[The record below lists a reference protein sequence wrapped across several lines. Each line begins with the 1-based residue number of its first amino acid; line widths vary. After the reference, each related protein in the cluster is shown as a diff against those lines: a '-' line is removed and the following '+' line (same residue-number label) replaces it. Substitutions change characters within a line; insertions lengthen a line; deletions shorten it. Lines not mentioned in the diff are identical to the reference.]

1 MSPEQYPDKPEDR
14 SRLLILGVLSLVA
27 GAASGLIGA
36 AFRLTLTRVDL
47 TRGLLIARAHDVGI
61 PGLVLV
67 VAACAGA
74 TAVAAWL
81 VRQYA
86 PHATGSG
93 IPHVE
98 AVLNEH
104 LPPAPYRLIPVKFVG
119 GILAIG
125 AGLAL
130 GREGPSVQMGAGV
143 AHLVGRIFRRSGS
156 ECRILLAAGAG
167 AGLATAFNAPIAGA
181 VFVLEELL
189 RRFDV
194 RVTIA
199 TFGASAGAIAVGRW
213 LLGPAPVFTLALL
226 PDPGIESIP
235 LSLALGVFAGA
246 LGVVYN
252 RALLGTLA
260 AADRLRRV
268 PIELR
273 AAVVGGGIGL
283 LAWNAPDLVG
293 GGDELTGDALAA
305 KGTLAIL
312 PLVFLLRFGL
322 AVVSYATG
330 TPGGLFAP
338 MLVIGAQ
345 SGLVIGL
352 LCSIALPGVQ
362 PASFAVVGT
371 AAFFTAVVRSPVT
384 GIILVTEM
392 TANTSLLLPMLAA
405 CFAAMLVPS
414 LLRDPPIYD
423 SLSERTLR
431 VETGV
436 ATAPRQA

>member
-1 MSPEQYPDKPEDR
+1 
-14 SRLLILGVLSLVA
+14 
-27 GAASGLIGA
+27 
-36 AFRLTLTRVDL
+36 
-47 TRGLLIARAHDVGI
+47 
-61 PGLVLV
+61 
-67 VAACAGA
+67 
-74 TAVAAWL
+74 VAAWL
-81 VRQYA
+81 VRRYA
-86 PHATGSG
+86 PHASGSG

-104 LPPAPYRLIPVKFVG
+104 LPAAPYRLIPVKFIG
-119 GILAIG
+119 GILSIG

-130 GREGPSVQMGAGV
+130 GREGPSVQMGASV
-143 AHLVGRIFRRSGS
+143 AHLVGRILRRSGS

-189 RRFDV
+189 RRFDT

-213 LLGPAPVFTLALL
+213 LLGPAPDFTLAPL
-226 PDPGIESIP
+226 PDPGVESLP
-235 LSLALGVFAGA
+235 FSLALGVFAGA

-252 RALLGTLA
+252 RTLLGTLA

-268 PIELR
+268 PVELR
-273 AAVVGGGIGL
+273 AAVIGGGIGL
-283 LAWNAPDLVG
+283 LAWTAPNLVG
-293 GGDELTGDALAA
+293 GGDEITADALAGR
-305 KGTLAIL
+305 GTLAIL
-312 PLVFLLRFGL
+312 PLIFLLRFGL
-322 AVVSYATG
+322 AVVSYAAG

-338 MLVIGAQ
+338 MLVLGAQ
-345 SGLVIGL
+345 SGLVFGL
-352 LCSIALPGVQ
+352 LCSIVVPGMQ

-371 AAFFTAVVRSPVT
+371 AAFFTGVVRSPVT

-392 TANTSLLLPMLAA
+392 TATTSLLSPMLAA

-431 VETGV
+431 IRTGS
-436 ATAPRQA
+436 TPAP